1 MYFINITLAIAMNIL
16 ENFKSGCTYRAY
28 NNIICTD
35 DKTVVA
41 DADDQKRL
49 VNLRFFIINDD

>member
-1 MYFINITLAIAMNIL
+1 MLTLTINLL
-16 ENFKSGCTYRAY
+16 KELKSGCTYRAY

-49 VNLRFFIINDD
+49 VNLRFFILNDD